1 MAPGLLCLHSQR
13 VNNPRVASCDMPFFL
28 DTETHTLVSTICTHE
43 RAFLC
48 WIWLERRP
56 RETRNPLPQYVIDVI
71 VDEVSWDGSDSYF
84 HHWDMNYPYCVA
96 FSVYRS
102 AIDTYEQWFGDYS
115 SPYGRWG
122 LLMLNVALRNNR
134 LWALGQL

>member
-48 WIWLERRP
+48 WVWLERSP
-56 RETRNPLPQYVIDVI
+56 NEVGNPLPQNVIDII
-71 VDEVSWDGSDSYF
+71 VELVSWDGSDSYF
-84 HHWDMNYPYCVA
+84 HHWDMNYLYCVVLCFYGSTPDA
-96 FSVYRS
+96 FEVWLR
-102 AIDTYEQWFGDYS
+102 DYAW
-115 SPYGRWG
+115 PYSRWG
-122 LLMLNVALRNNR
+122 LRMRAYLA
-134 LWALGQL
+134 